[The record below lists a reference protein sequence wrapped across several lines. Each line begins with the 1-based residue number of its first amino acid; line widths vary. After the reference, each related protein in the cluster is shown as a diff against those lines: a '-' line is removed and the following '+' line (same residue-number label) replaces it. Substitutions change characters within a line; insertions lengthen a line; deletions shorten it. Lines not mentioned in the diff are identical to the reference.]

1 MQEKKICPNFLNIFT
16 CKKINYSSGKWF
28 WPFLIHGVQGMAK
41 LLGEKI
47 YENVD
52 FVHVSQKVKII
63 KIYFFPKNPIS
74 ALSTNRY
81 TDRDF

>member
-1 MQEKKICPNFLNIFT
+1 
-16 CKKINYSSGKWF
+16 
-28 WPFLIHGVQGMAK
+28 MAK

-63 KIYFFPKNPIS
+63 KKNFFPKNHIS